1 MCLYCHV
8 CTQTFPVFK
17 CLLMMFAVALQ
28 MEGKVFLDFVYLC
41 ISFSFFFV
49 FYWKKICFKE
59 LWYPFP
65 TNVLKWGKYPVK
77 ISRTS
82 ELNTSFVMLVCDDE
96 ATSSFHTQFPSVSP
110 WQTEAKDNQALENKQ
125 SLGLRHHCHLFQV
138 FRTHLYQ
145 QALISCFYFDSYFV
159 YSVFVMF
166 LLTHPVFF
174 FWLISREINVY
185 LTGWLVCCE

>member
-1 MCLYCHV
+1 MFTNDVCCGPPHGGKSVFGFCLFMH
-8 CTQTFPVFK
+8 FF
-17 CLLMMFAVALQ
+17 F
-28 MEGKVFLDFVYLC
+28 
-41 ISFSFFFV
+41 FFFV
-49 FYWKKICFKE
+49 FSWKKICFKE

-82 ELNTSFVMLVCDDE
+82 ELNTSFVLLVCDDE

-145 QALISCFYFDSYFV
+145 QALISCFLFR
-159 YSVFVMF
+159 F
-166 LLTHPVFF
+166 LFCLFCFCHISFNSSRFF